1 MMKKRKK
8 ILCITFIVL
17 FISIALYIVALSIR
31 NYIREKKMMEVYQG
45 MKVTWYGDSLTQMYF
60 YCGEVDRYFGFDGQ
74 NSGVNGSLITM
85 INGSSLCAPTRMNCG
100 DEEDIAPD
108 SAIIFIMAGVN
119 DWIYSM
125 PMGDVEKTFNDT
137 QKGILT
143 NDTFAG
149 ACNQMFYYLKEHYPN
164 AQIIV
169 LGTPPADGTYAK
181 LFDGAGSMYNK
192 LGLTSVEYGDTL
204 CEVAQM
210 WGIDNINI
218 GRKLDWNSDNIME
231 YCVDGI
237 HFNQDKGSVEVAKE
251 IIKFM
256 KKMNGVI

>member
-1 MMKKRKK
+1 MKKRKK
-8 ILCITFIVL
+8 IWRMAFIML
-17 FISIALYIVALSIR
+17 FTLAAFYAAALIVR
-31 NYIREKKMMEVYQG
+31 NHIREKKMMEVYQG
-45 MKVTWYGDSLTQMYF
+45 MKVTWYGDSLTQMYY
-60 YCGEVDRYFGFDGQ
+60 YCSAVDEYFGFDGH
-74 NSGVNGSLITM
+74 NSGINGSLITRAAG
-85 INGSSLCAPTRMNCG
+85 NSLCEPTRMQCG

-125 PMGDVEKTFNDT
+125 PLGDVEQTFYDT
-137 QKGILT
+137 QNGVLT

-149 ACNQMFYYLKEHYPN
+149 ACNQMFYYLREYYPN

-169 LGTPPADGTYAK
+169 LGTPPADGTYTK

-192 LGLTSVEYGDTL
+192 LGLTSVEYGDVL
-204 CEVAQM
+204 CKVAQM

-218 GRKLDWNSDNIME
+218 GRELDWNSDNIME

-237 HFNQDKGSVEVAKE
+237 HFNPDKGSIEAAKV
-251 IIKFM
+251 IIRFM
-256 KKMNGVI
+256 RKINGLIY